1 MTRSLYRFIW
11 EVSGRD
17 QLRLCLLTGIVVGL
31 TMVPLELQRRIV
43 NDAVANGATS
53 GLATLGAIYVV
64 VLLLQGGLKYVLN
77 VARGR
82 IVETVTRSL
91 RLHIVERLGLRPH
104 AAHDRVVDRGT
115 VVSMLAAECED
126 VAGFVGESIS
136 TPFME
141 GGSAIAV
148 LGYLAWVQ
156 PMIAALAVVVYLPQL
171 IVVPRVQRRINRFAR
186 LHAMLVRRL
195 GDRFVRDH
203 AAAAGGGQ
211 AHGAERAADAAGR
224 RAGFARL
231 IDRTYTA
238 RMRVYRSKF
247 FLTAFSNFLDA
258 LGPLVVLIAGGLL
271 VIAGRAQVGTLV
283 VFISGFQ
290 RIQDPWD
297 QLVTFYR
304 GVSIARVKYEL
315 IQRTLAAHPPHG

>member
-53 GLATLGAIYVV
+53 GLATLGTIYVA
-64 VLLLQGGLKYVLN
+64 VLLLQGGIKYVLN

-104 AAHDRVVDRGT
+104 AAHDHVADRGT
-115 VVSMLAAECED
+115 VVSMLAAESED

-141 GGSAIAV
+141 GGSALAV

-156 PMIAALAVVVYLPQL
+156 PLIAALAVVVYAPQL
-171 IVVPRVQRRINRFAR
+171 IVVPRVQRRINRYAR

-195 GDRFVRDH
+195 GDRFVRDDP
-203 AAAAGGGQ
+203 
-211 AHGAERAADAAGR
+211 HGAERAADAAAR

-231 IDRTYTA
+231 IDRTFTA

-258 LGPLVVLIAGGLL
+258 LGPLAVLLVGGML
-271 VIAGRAQVGTLV
+271 VIAGHAQVSTLV

-315 IQRTLAAHPPHG
+315 IQRTLAGHSPHG

>member
-17 QLRLCLLTGIVVGL
+17 QLGLCLLTGVVVGL

-53 GLATLGAIYVV
+53 SLATLGAIYVA
-64 VLLLQGGLKYVLN
+64 VLLLQGGIKYVLN

-91 RLHIVERLGLRPH
+91 RLHIVQRLGLRPH
-104 AAHDRVVDRGT
+104 AAHDRAVDRGT

-136 TPFME
+136 TPLME
-141 GGSAIAV
+141 GGSALAV

-156 PMIAALAVVVYLPQL
+156 PLIAALAIVVYAPQL
-171 IVVPRVQRRINRFAR
+171 IVVPRVQQRINRYAR

-195 GDRFVRDH
+195 GDRFVRD
-203 AAAAGGGQ
+203 GGG
-211 AHGAERAADAAGR
+211 AADRAADSPAR

-315 IQRTLAAHPPHG
+315 IQRALATHPPHE